1 MMSKLHEKFWNMKAP
16 PSSNNLLSHRGTH
29 IIGVSQKSW
38 YQKNGPYMSLP
49 LPKAKWRQS
58 PKQSGILQ
66 PANEVAMLPL
76 RFSRQAWLASESFHV
91 NVQITPEEVSHE
103 IHEEVALCQ
112 QETDLNG
119 SQRWASSKK
128 LMSAVQCLWLWL
140 RFQRHVVGHYPIGL
154 VKDKQAGLRGHALY
168 SVCSNWYSW

>member
-1 MMSKLHEKFWNMKAP
+1 MKNFGATKAP
-16 PSSNNLLSHRGTH
+16 LSSNNLLSHRVH

-38 YQKNGPYMSLP
+38 SKEWSLLPYHFPKLNGDNL
-49 LPKAKWRQS
+49 

-66 PANEVAMLPL
+66 PANEVAVLPL

>member
-1 MMSKLHEKFWNMKAP
+1 
-16 PSSNNLLSHRGTH
+16 
-29 IIGVSQKSW
+29 
-38 YQKNGPYMSLP
+38 MSLP

-119 SQRWASSKK
+119 SQR
-128 LMSAVQCLWLWL
+128 
-140 RFQRHVVGHYPIGL
+140 
-154 VKDKQAGLRGHALY
+154 
-168 SVCSNWYSW
+168 

>member
-1 MMSKLHEKFWNMKAP
+1 MYYLVLSLSWDMMSKLQHEKFWNTKAP
-16 PSSNNLLSHRGTH
+16 PSSNNLLSHRVH

-38 YQKNGPYMSLP
+38 YQKNGPYRSLP

-128 LMSAVQCLWLWL
+128 LMSAV
-140 RFQRHVVGHYPIGL
+140 H
-154 VKDKQAGLRGHALY
+154 HAFG
-168 SVCSNWYSW
+168 CDCDSNAMLSATIPLA